1 MTNWALIIAIQD
13 YPNIFTKFANELP
26 DTNTA
31 ATNFRDWVI
40 GVKHVPVANIIAC
53 AGPDCAWRSTGTTRA
68 EIVKAFLSLVTKARD
83 NTDELYVFFSGHGIG
98 FSEDSSEPAIDV
110 LIGSDFTQPSTG
122 GAACLRFQEI
132 KETLRTAM
140 GPGKHFYFID
150 ACRNPM
156 DTKEI
161 RPAILEMVWGRS
173 RRGNAT
179 TYVFFSA
186 APGDVANVKSGF
198 GKALLGGLQGT
209 GRAKSW
215 VGGRMY
221 VTFESL
227 RWYLQRT
234 LGKND
239 LDPEKRG
246 PADGNIVELT
256 PIPTSNCEL
265 EVVDAGSTDQFTLN
279 VVDVRMGQRAPVMF
293 VGPRKTVP
301 LPPEDYLLN
310 LTNVAGHALAQIDPP
325 VNSDGV
331 DLYEDRT
338 VRFSGQLPG
347 PPSPRKPLAGPTASI
362 RISGVEGTE
371 LLLRQIATGSTKTIK
386 LGTDELLT
394 GFEPGFYKAHLKDG
408 NYKLASRSIRLSRG
422 ATLNLDFTPKVSKGA
437 HLSLS
442 NKVQTRGSLIDFS
455 ETLSDVPD
463 WNLSL
468 WLAVLGASRIM
479 AAPDTFSKLRSIELE
494 SFTNATPGESML
506 YVLAGEL
513 GGEQVPA
520 CDIGTTPRWK
530 QMQPVAAVDGLFEQK
545 EELELGPQLVTYAV
559 NEQETSTVLVYGLP
573 NRTTLLTFA
582 HHEGQGR
589 QIQQFIL
596 PTHSLIQHISARES
610 EYLQRNRPLQL
621 VRYMSTAQR
630 LFALQSPIEGYT
642 HQGSDGYWF
651 DLLYHKWL
659 DPIMAL
665 IACYELIRRG
675 SAEQQLQSMK
685 EVLSNM
691 RQYFPGFADTEI
703 IAMLLDEKF
712 SPPQNPPLLMD
723 GVIAVGARGRLPL
736 PQEKLQFNSIWT
748 LWRNALSLSKT
759 EPLMSTAN

>member
-13 YPNIFTKFANELP
+13 YPNIVTKFAKELP
-26 DTNTA
+26 ETNAT
-31 ATNFRDWVI
+31 ATNFRDWVK
-40 GVKHVPVANIIAC
+40 GAKNVPAANIIAC
-53 AGPDCAWRSTGTTRA
+53 AGPDCTWRSTGTTRA
-68 EIVKAFLSLVTKARD
+68 EIVEAFNNLAKKARD
-83 NTDELYVFFSGHGIG
+83 NIDELYVFFSGHGIS
-98 FSEDSSEPAIDV
+98 FSEDPSEPAIDV
-110 LIGSDFTQPSTG
+110 LIGSDFIEPSES

-150 ACRNPM
+150 ACRNPV
-156 DTKEI
+156 DTKDI
-161 RPAILEMVWGRS
+161 GPAVLDKRWGRS

-186 APGDVANVKSGF
+186 APGDVANVRSGF
-198 GKALLGGLQGT
+198 GNALLGGLKGT

-215 VGGRMY
+215 AGGRMY

-256 PIPTSNCEL
+256 PIPISKCEL
-265 EVVDAGSTDQFTLN
+265 EVIDAGATDQFTLK
-279 VVDVRMGQRAPVMF
+279 VEDVRMGQRSPVTF
-293 VGPRKTVP
+293 VGRRKTVP
-301 LPPEDYLLN
+301 LPPEDYLLS
-310 LTNVAGHALAQIDPP
+310 LTNVGGHMLAQIDPP
-325 VNSDGV
+325 VDSDGV

-338 VRFSGQLPG
+338 VRFSTQLPG
-347 PPSPRKPLAGPTASI
+347 PPPPQGPLTGLTTSI
-362 RISGVEGTE
+362 RIAGVEGTE
-371 LLLRQIATGSTKTIK
+371 LLLRHVATGSTKMIK

-408 NYKLASRSIRLSRG
+408 NYKLASRSFSLSRG

-442 NKVQTRGSLIDFS
+442 NRVQTRGPLIDFS
-455 ETLSDVPD
+455 ETLSNVPD

-468 WLAVLGASRIM
+468 WLAVLGGSRIM
-479 AAPDTFSKLRSIELE
+479 AAPDAFSKLRSIELE
-494 SFTNATPGESML
+494 SFTNATPGRAML

-513 GGEQVPA
+513 DEQVPA
-520 CDIGTTPRWK
+520 CDIGTAPSWK
-530 QMQPVAAVDGLFEQK
+530 QMRPVTGVDGLFEQK
-545 EELELGPQLVTYAV
+545 QELELGPQLVTYAAH
-559 NEQETSTVLVYGLP
+559 EQETSTVLVYGVP
-573 NRTTLLTFA
+573 NRTTLLTVA
-582 HHEGQGR
+582 HHERQGR

-596 PTHSLIQHISARES
+596 PTHSLIQHISPRES
-610 EYLQRNRPLQL
+610 EYLQYTQPLQL

-642 HQGSDGYWF
+642 YQGSDRYWF

-675 SAEQQLQSMK
+675 SAERQLQSMR

-703 IAMLLDEKF
+703 IAMLLDDE
-712 SPPQNPPLLMD
+712 SGPLRNPPLLMD
-723 GVIAVGARGRLPL
+723 GVIAIGASGILPL
-736 PQEKLQFNSIWT
+736 PREKLEFNSIWT
-748 LWRNALSLSKT
+748 LWRNVLSLTKA
-759 EPLMSTAN
+759 EPLMTTAN